1 MNSLFFFLSLFVCI
15 EPHSTCIIFK
25 IFMLNLNTKGPN
37 PNLGLGCEIHSL
49 ISKVEKKEL
58 GCLLVLAFS
67 GQCVSN
73 QL

>member
-1 MNSLFFFLSLFVCI
+1 
-15 EPHSTCIIFK
+15 
-25 IFMLNLNTKGPN
+25 MLNLNTKGPN